1 LHELCRDFF
10 LMKIHTFRKRTLIER
25 PIDDVFAFFSDAG
38 NLERL
43 TPSFLNFKILTP
55 LPIEMKQGALIEYQI
70 KLFGIKMRWLTEI
83 TNWEPNRRF
92 SDVQRKG
99 PYLLWDHEHRFRRV
113 GNSTLMVDTVR
124 YAVPG
129 GILEPIAHRLFVRR
143 RVQEIF
149 EYRERAI
156 AKLFKS
162 AQAGDFA
169 MCN

>member
-1 LHELCRDFF
+1 
-10 LMKIHTFRKRTLIER
+10 MRTLIDC

-43 TPSFLNFKILTP
+43 TPSFLNFRIVTP
-55 LPIEMKQGALIEYQI
+55 LPIEMKQGALIKYQI

-83 TNWEPNRRF
+83 TKWEPNRRF
-92 SDVQRKG
+92 SDVQREG

-124 YAVPG
+124 YALPG
-129 GILEPIAHRLFVRR
+129 GILEPIVHRLFVRKR
-143 RVQEIF
+143 IEEIF

-156 AKLFKS
+156 SRLFHR
-162 AQAGDFA
+162 AETGDLA

>member
-1 LHELCRDFF
+1 
-10 LMKIHTFRKRTLIER
+10 MKIHSFRKRTLIDC

-43 TPSFLNFKILTP
+43 TPAFLNFKILTP

-83 TNWEPNRRF
+83 TKWEPNRRF
-92 SDVQRKG
+92 SDVQREG
-99 PYLLWDHEHRFRRV
+99 PYLLWDHEHRFRKV

-129 GILEPIAHRLFVRR
+129 GILEPMVHRLFVRNR
-143 RVQEIF
+143 IQEIF
-149 EYRERAI
+149 AYRERAI
-156 AKLFKS
+156 TELFTS
-162 AQAGDFA
+162 AQARDVA
-169 MCN
+169 KCN